1 MQFQLPHDIQ
11 GFRVSYLW
19 QFLSVL
25 WHLKSTGLTC
35 AHRGKNPAL
44 TMLCP
49 FHCNILGCLW
59 HSWHS
64 WMVTDRRSSFDKV
77 PLSFTGFSLY
87 FRTSPKPLA
96 RSTRAC
102 RVDLSAL
109 VWSPCMQPGSH
120 SRQLAFLG
128 SRSKLRSCSS
138 KALALASPL
147 AMCSSLRLT
156 SFLHLGFDS
165 KCHLFQE
172 VLPDFPCTKVPP
184 SSLCHS
190 IWFCYFTDIL

>member
-1 MQFQLPHDIQ
+1 MIIPQCFMTFEEHRSNMCSSGQKSCINDA
-11 GFRVSYLW
+11 VS
-19 QFLSVL
+19 FSVQY
-25 WHLKSTGLTC
+25 TGV
-35 AHRGKNPAL
+35 
-44 TMLCP
+44 
-49 FHCNILGCLW
+49 F
-59 HSWHS
+59 
-64 WMVTDRRSSFDKV
+64 VTFVAFVDGNRQEVSSFDKV

-87 FRTSPKPLA
+87 FRTSPKLLA

-109 VWSPCMQPGSH
+109 VWSPCVQPGSH

-128 SRSKLRSCSS
+128 SRSKLRSCSC

-147 AMCSSLRLT
+147 AMYSSLRLT

-190 IWFCYFTDIL
+190 IWFCYFTDLL